1 MFYDGSSE
9 MKKEEFLVWKSP
21 EKGVFIHDGQ
31 HVSLPEGWVQ
41 IPSGDAGLTRRL
53 KAAGE
58 YRVLV
63 HMRRNRMEAI
73 GLWVPEKIADQVR
86 AELEKERSDP
96 AWQKKLNASR
106 RMRERKQAEYEKEFR
121 EAVLKFLAFDEKWSA
136 FAEKLA
142 DAVTAHAVPVGSGTV
157 ARTQLIPLEQRA
169 EAAVIA
175 WMRHQT
181 TAYDRMS
188 IARIKG
194 ERRKCAAGWRNVR
207 VSFSRNIVPAVSPIL
222 CAALWRVL
230 FAGIESGKYS
240 GRFLKKGLP
249 RA

>member
-96 AWQKKLNASR
+96 AWQKKCGNGNR
-106 RMRERKQAEYEKEFR
+106 RSMKK
-121 EAVLKFLAFDEKWSA
+121 
-136 FAEKLA
+136 
-142 DAVTAHAVPVGSGTV
+142 
-157 ARTQLIPLEQRA
+157 
-169 EAAVIA
+169 
-175 WMRHQT
+175 
-181 TAYDRMS
+181 
-188 IARIKG
+188 
-194 ERRKCAAGWRNVR
+194 N
-207 VSFSRNIVPAVSPIL
+207 
-222 CAALWRVL
+222 
-230 FAGIESGKYS
+230 SGKL
-240 GRFLKKGLP
+240 F
-249 RA
+249 

>member
-1 MFYDGSSE
+1 

-58 YRVLV
+58 YRVLF

-121 EAVLKFLAFDEKWSA
+121 
-136 FAEKLA
+136 
-142 DAVTAHAVPVGSGTV
+142 
-157 ARTQLIPLEQRA
+157 
-169 EAAVIA
+169 
-175 WMRHQT
+175 
-181 TAYDRMS
+181 
-188 IARIKG
+188 
-194 ERRKCAAGWRNVR
+194 
-207 VSFSRNIVPAVSPIL
+207 
-222 CAALWRVL
+222 
-230 FAGIESGKYS
+230 
-240 GRFLKKGLP
+240 
-249 RA
+249 

>member
-73 GLWVPEKIADQVR
+73 GLWVPEK
-86 AELEKERSDP
+86 L
-96 AWQKKLNASR
+96 
-106 RMRERKQAEYEKEFR
+106 
-121 EAVLKFLAFDEKWSA
+121 
-136 FAEKLA
+136 
-142 DAVTAHAVPVGSGTV
+142 
-157 ARTQLIPLEQRA
+157 
-169 EAAVIA
+169 
-175 WMRHQT
+175 
-181 TAYDRMS
+181 
-188 IARIKG
+188 RIK
-194 ERRKCAAGWRNVR
+194 
-207 VSFSRNIVPAVSPIL
+207 
-222 CAALWRVL
+222 
-230 FAGIESGKYS
+230 S
-240 GRFLKKGLP
+240 GRNWRKSVPIPPGRKTECVKTDAGTETGGV
-249 RA
+249 

>member
-1 MFYDGSSE
+1 MGSDTQRGRRIDAPPQSR
-9 MKKEEFLVWKSP
+9 
-21 EKGVFIHDGQ
+21 GG
-31 HVSLPEGWVQ
+31 
-41 IPSGDAGLTRRL
+41 IPGSGSH
-53 KAAGE
+53 AAEPYGSH
-58 YRVLV
+58 RVV
-63 HMRRNRMEAI
+63 GAR
-73 GLWVPEKIADQVR
+73 KIADQVR

-188 IARIKG
+188 IARSKG
-194 ERRKCAAGWRNVR
+194 NAGKCAARLAERSRQLLAQYRSGGEPDTLRCPLARALCRN
-207 VSFSRNIVPAVSPIL
+207 
-222 CAALWRVL
+222 
-230 FAGIESGKYS
+230 
-240 GRFLKKGLP
+240 
-249 RA
+249 